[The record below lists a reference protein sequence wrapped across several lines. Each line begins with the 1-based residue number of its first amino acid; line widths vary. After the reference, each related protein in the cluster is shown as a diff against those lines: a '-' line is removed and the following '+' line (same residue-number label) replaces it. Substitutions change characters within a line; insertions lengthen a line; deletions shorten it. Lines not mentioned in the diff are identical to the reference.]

1 VQKAET
7 TDMKNKGSLIKP
19 WKARR
24 WTRGTAAIYK
34 SASARI
40 EPPNMLIVNPQTVL
54 IKPTMK
60 H

>member
-1 VQKAET
+1 
-7 TDMKNKGSLIKP
+7 MKNKGWLIKP